1 MCTTGSAPGKVL
13 IAGGYLVLDPA
24 YFGLVLAT
32 DARFYA
38 SVRPLGSSDKC
49 CTVQVRSPQFVDA
62 VWTYTVSFRDSDDAE
77 VAANGVRITQTEYVN
92 GCCRL
97 LLTAQ

>member
-1 MCTTGSAPGKVL
+1 MCTTVSAPGKVL

-38 SVRPLGSSDKC
+38 SVRPLGSGDQC

-62 VWTYTVSFRDSDDAE
+62 VWTYAVHFQESDDAE
-77 VAANGVRITQTEYVN
+77 VAANGIRITQTEYVN
-92 GCCRL
+92 DSSSR